1 MLEGKPRESLV
12 LYDTPIEIAAGV
24 DPNDPF
30 KKNFGCK
37 LSRNTITSAA
47 RLVTLIYLNFTPNLI
62 STFCLFVQRHVAL
75 ELCHQW
81 MQATSPR
88 ARKC

>member
-12 LYDTPIEIAAGV
+12 LYDTPTEVGRTPLLSYDFFDQIAAGV

-37 LSRNTITSAA
+37 L
-47 RLVTLIYLNFTPNLI
+47 P
-62 STFCLFVQRHVAL
+62 H
-75 ELCHQW
+75 
-81 MQATSPR
+81 
-88 ARKC
+88 

>member
-30 KKNFGCK
+30 KKNFGS
-37 LSRNTITSAA
+37 SRRAG
-47 RLVTLIYLNFTPNLI
+47 TLPPMDAGNKPKSEEVLNAIIP
-62 STFCLFVQRHVAL
+62 
-75 ELCHQW
+75 
-81 MQATSPR
+81 PR
-88 ARKC
+88 EWI